1 MGETSQNWLICETSG
16 RTICLMRNTLL
27 ILSLCALA
35 SCTHPSTPYGRDML
49 ETDAQCMRRALT
61 APNMKGPIDFDMAA
75 SVCVR
80 TENLA
85 THSVYEA
92 KNLPLDLRA
101 DQELQAMAENPNV
114 NVSHRAFVPRDSK
127 TPLQKWP
134 VFSNQG
140 VVQ

>member
-1 MGETSQNWLICETSG
+1 MSQNWLIYEADK
-16 RTICLMRNTLL
+16 RTIYRMRNTLL

-35 SCTHPSTPYGRDML
+35 SCTHPGTPYGRDML
-49 ETDAQCMRRALT
+49 ETDAQCMRRVLT

-92 KNLPLDLRA
+92 RNLPLDLRA
-101 DQELQAMAENPNV
+101 DPELQTMAENPNI
-114 NVSHRAFVPRDSK
+114 NVSRRAFVPRDSK

>member
-1 MGETSQNWLICETSG
+1 MGINNNPMNKTFTVLSF
-16 RTICLMRNTLL
+16 LM
-27 ILSLCALA
+27 LC
-35 SCTHPSTPYGRDML
+35 SCTHPGTPYGRDML
-49 ETDAQCMRRALT
+49 ETDAQCMRRVLT